1 MPKICP
7 TCDAIYPDANAFCP
21 VDGTTLHVVDLDG
34 GLIGSVIA
42 DRYLVTDLLGEGGMG
57 KVYLARHVRL
67 PQQAAIKVLRTE
79 MVRDPAAVARFN
91 REASNASRIDDD
103 NVARVYDFGEA
114 TGGTVYLAMEY
125 VAGRTLRDI
134 ILDEGAL
141 VPRRTADLV
150 EQTARALDAAHR
162 LKIIHRDL
170 KPDNVMVVVGPD
182 GRDKVKVVD
191 FGIARAFGAGD
202 GGLTKTGFVVG
213 TPEFMSPEQLTGG
226 ALDARSDVYA
236 LALLAFQCL
245 TASLPFGGDTPE
257 KSMTARLTTPPRPLS
272 EVTGQV
278 WPDGV
283 QAAFDSALARD
294 PDKRPASA
302 GEFARQLRAAIEGAA
317 NGSTAATARV
327 GPTLPTPALSS
338 TEKAAGAT
346 ADALRTPT
354 SSRLPLIVGAL
365 VVIGGGGAAFWLR
378 DGSGA
383 TKPPVGPDSTAS
395 AGVRA
400 DSPVF
405 AAGTPTESARNAS
418 PAAEQKPATAS
429 PPQAKVPVPAVVTAV
444 VQPPVRARDA
454 AVAAPDPTLSQTTK
468 TEVADESSAPV
479 QILDS
484 LSVLLRT
491 ADASRSRGIAA
502 ALRELSPRL
511 RSPTLRTRMFFR
523 LIDANVNSGDLRGA
537 CSALTSARGTARGA
551 QQVEL
556 SRYEKELGCD

>member
-141 VPRRTADLV
+141 SPRRTADLV

-170 KPDNVMVVVGPD
+170 KPDNVMVVVAPD

-272 EVTGQV
+272 DVTGQV

-317 NGSTAATARV
+317 NGSNATAARVETAKPTPVVVPTAAKGAEGATEAPRSPTSARLPMIVGAVVVIAGGAAAWMRFGGGATAV
-327 GPTLPTPALSS
+327 GPTEAPARV
-338 TEKAAGAT
+338 AAESLHLAT
-346 ADALRTPT
+346 GTRT
-354 SSRLPLIVGAL
+354 
-365 VVIGGGGAAFWLR
+365 
-378 DGSGA
+378 
-383 TKPPVGPDSTAS
+383 DS
-395 AGVRA
+395 VR
-400 DSPVF
+400 S
-405 AAGTPTESARNAS
+405 AS
-418 PAAEQKPATAS
+418 PASEQQPPTAS
-429 PPQAKVPVPAVVTAV
+429 PPPAKTPVKTPVAAV
-444 VQPPVRARDA
+444 VQAPPRASEP
-454 AVAAPDPTLSQTTK
+454 AVAAPGPTASQTMK

-491 ADASRSRGIAA
+491 ADASRSRGIAS
-502 ALRELSPRL
+502 ALRDLSPRL